1 MIELSTGLILLII
14 GLILIFSSTT
24 TNTVN
29 YSRNFWWWQT
39 RTPGTIGYNN
49 GMQNSSS
56 NFGASIS
63 ATVGAISGWVF
74 ILAGTILMG
83 LDYNKLKKSNLFFNN

>member
-1 MIELSTGLILLII
+1 MANFSTGLILLII
-14 GLILIFSSTT
+14 GLILILSSTI

-29 YSRNFWWWQT
+29 YAQNFWWWQT
-39 RTPGTIGYNN
+39 RTPGTLAYNN

-63 ATVGAISGWVF
+63 STIGSISGWVL

-83 LDYNKLKKSNLFFNN
+83 LNYSPKKD

>member
-1 MIELSTGLILLII
+1 MPNISTGLILLII
-14 GLILIFSSTT
+14 GLILILSSTI

-29 YSRNFWWWQT
+29 YARNSWWWQT
-39 RTPGTIGYNN
+39 LTPETIGYNN

-74 ILAGTILMG
+74 ILAGTIEMG
-83 LDYNKLKKSNLFFNN
+83 LDYNLKK